1 MAGVDHAHAAIGPA
15 THLWRKR
22 ENFLPA
28 LALLALTA
36 FAWAYTLSRAG
47 TMQDMAMSAAS
58 ERMSDAALSTTM
70 DGMEMPVAEPGT
82 SLAQAS
88 DLIVFLSGWA
98 VMMVAMMLPA
108 AVPLILLY
116 RTIARKRL
124 QPTKAVAGMVAL
136 LVGYVGVWTVAGAPV
151 YVYNLLSQTQGPVMR
166 VAPGLLLIAGGVYQ
180 FTALKDGCHNRCRNP
195 LFFLMNRWKPGT
207 LGAARL
213 GVLHGI
219 DCVGCCAGLM
229 VALVALGMMN
239 VAWML
244 TAAVIIV
251 VEKTLPGG
259 HRVARPLGIAL
270 MVGGALVMSTALLN
284 GRATL

>member
-1 MAGVDHAHAAIGPA
+1 MDHAHAAIGPA
-15 THLWRKR
+15 TPLWRKR
-22 ENFLPA
+22 ENLLPA

-47 TMQDMAMSAAS
+47 TMQNMPMPAAS
-58 ERMSDAALSTTM
+58 
-70 DGMEMPVAEPGT
+70 G
-82 SLAQAS
+82 
-88 DLIVFLSGWA
+88 LILFLVGWA

-108 AVPLILLY
+108 AVPLMLLY
-116 RTIARKRL
+116 RTVARKRL
-124 QPTKAVAGMVAL
+124 QPTKAAAGVMAL
-136 LVGYVGVWTVAGAPV
+136 LAGYVGVWTVAGAPV
-151 YVYNLLSQTQGPVMR
+151 YLYNLLSQTQGPLMR

-180 FTALKDGCHNRCRNP
+180 FSALKEGCHNRCSNP
-195 LFFLMNRWKPGT
+195 LFFLMNRWKPGM
-207 LGAARL
+207 LGAVRL

-244 TAAVIIV
+244 TAAVIIF

-259 HRVARPLGIAL
+259 HRLARPLGIAL
-270 MVGGALVMSTALLN
+270 MVGGALVLTRMVMPFS
-284 GRATL
+284 

>member
-1 MAGVDHAHAAIGPA
+1 VDHAHAAIGPA
-15 THLWRKR
+15 TPLWRKR
-22 ENFLPA
+22 ENLIPA

-47 TMQDMAMSAAS
+47 TMQDTAMPAAS
-58 ERMSDAALSTTM
+58 ESISDAALSTM
-70 DGMEMPVAEPGT
+70 DGMQMPAAEPGA
-82 SLAQAS
+82 SMPQAS
-88 DLIVFLSGWA
+88 GLILFLFGWA

-116 RTIARKRL
+116 RTVARKRL
-124 QPTKAVAGMVAL
+124 QPTKAAAGMVAL

-151 YVYNLLSQTQGPVMR
+151 YVYNLLSQTQGPLMR
-166 VAPGLLLIAGGVYQ
+166 VAPGLLLIAGGIYQ
-180 FTALKDGCHNRCRNP
+180 FTALKDGCHNRCSNP
-195 LFFLMNRWKPGT
+195 LFFLMNRWKPGM

-213 GVLHGI
+213 GILHGI

-244 TAAVIIV
+244 TAAVIIF

-259 HRVARPLGIAL
+259 HHVARPLGIAL

-284 GRATL
+284 GRPML